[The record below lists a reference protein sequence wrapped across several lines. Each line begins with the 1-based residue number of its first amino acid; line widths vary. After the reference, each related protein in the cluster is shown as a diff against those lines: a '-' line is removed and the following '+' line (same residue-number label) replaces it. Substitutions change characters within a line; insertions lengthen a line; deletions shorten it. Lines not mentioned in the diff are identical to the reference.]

1 MKKHKHYVGLDVHK
15 DTIVVA
21 IAEAGRGGE
30 VRSYGT
36 IANTPYSFERL
47 IAKIG
52 GESVELH
59 VAYEAGPT
67 GFVLYRWM
75 KKRGIDCIVVAPSRT
90 PQSAGPHQ
98 KTDRR
103 DAIQL
108 ARLHRAGE
116 LTAIHVP
123 DETDEA
129 IRDLTR
135 ARLDAV
141 ADRTRARNRLK
152 GFLLRHGYRYSGTA
166 NWSEAHMRY
175 LRTLELPSPIHKS
188 VLEEYLLTIDQ
199 AIERV
204 DRLEALIEVRAP
216 QWRFY
221 PAVQALMCL
230 RGFKLTAA
238 TVLVAESGDVKRF
251 AHPRQLMGFLGL
263 VPKENTT
270 GRARRLGAIT
280 KSGNVQARWILIEA
294 AHHAFHPPAVS
305 QPLALRQS
313 GQPEPYKALS
323 WKAQSRLHKRG
334 WHLLKRGLMKQK
346 VVTALARELAGF
358 VWALLSQVPSPA

>member
-21 IAEAGRGGE
+21 IAEAGRDGE
-30 VRSYGT
+30 VRSYGS
-36 IANTPYSFERL
+36 IPNTLYSFERL

-52 GESVELH
+52 GESVELR

-75 KKRGIDCIVVAPSRT
+75 RKRGIDCIVVAPSRM
-90 PQSAGPHQ
+90 PLSAGPRQ

-103 DAIQL
+103 DAVQL

-129 IRDLTR
+129 IRDLSR
-135 ARLDAV
+135 ARADAV

-152 GFLLRHGYRYSGTA
+152 GFLLRHGHRYSGTA
-166 NWSEAHMRY
+166 NWGEAHLRY
-175 LRTLELPSPIHKS
+175 LRTLELASPVHKA
-188 VLEEYLLTIDQ
+188 VLEECLLATDQ
-199 AIERV
+199 ASERIG
-204 DRLEALIEVRAP
+204 RLDALIEVKAS

-238 TVLVAESGDVKRF
+238 TVLVAEIGDMKRF
-251 AHPRQLMGFLGL
+251 THPRHLMGFLGL
-263 VPKENTT
+263 VPRENTS
-270 GRARRLGAIT
+270 GQARRLGAIT
-280 KSGNVQARWILIEA
+280 KTGNTHARHILIEA
-294 AHHAFHPPAVS
+294 AHHAFHPPSISAH
-305 QPLALRQS
+305 LALRQS

-323 WKAQSRLHKRG
+323 WKVQSRLHKRG
-334 WHLLKRGLMKQK
+334 WHLLKRGLVKQK